1 MSVTLDSRTEIPLHP
16 LDLTFYG
23 SSLSRRSP
31 RSQAET
37 RDVSSGVSNSCLG
50 LIQSFPSTSTLTGI
64 ADIVLGVPFMRS
76 VYTVMAYDPPDS
88 DGVFPNISSGLS
100 QVRVRVC

>member
-31 RSQAET
+31 RSQA

-88 DGVFPNISSGLS
+88 DGIFPNISSGLS
-100 QVRVRVC
+100 QVRARVR